1 MTESSALDAKRL
13 RAVLGVLLP
22 GDDPWPSATA
32 LELERAVLARLAALP
47 EVAAA
52 IGTVLST
59 LADDAIANG
68 GADLEDALGA
78 VERDNEEAF
87 AALVFAA
94 YASYYSDAR
103 VRRVMEDV
111 TGYEARPPQPAG
123 YELPP
128 FDEALLET
136 MRKREPFW
144 RRV

>member
-52 IGTVLST
+52 IGTVLSA
-59 LADDAIANG
+59 LADDAIAG

-94 YASYYSDAR
+94 
-103 VRRVMEDV
+103 
-111 TGYEARPPQPAG
+111 
-123 YELPP
+123 
-128 FDEALLET
+128 
-136 MRKREPFW
+136 
-144 RRV
+144 